1 MTAPRADNL
10 PFPPV
15 PGRFAVVAIDPPWHF
30 DTRAPVK
37 DPAADRSPQRH
48 YPTADLDH
56 LETLPMGDFLERD
69 AWVFLWLTSPLLVRG
84 VQLRLANAWG
94 LEVSGLAFTWL
105 KLWNDFDT
113 GLLARTPLLERDLA
127 VGGGYTTRKNTEPCV
142 LLKRGSPRRARADI
156 REPIISPRREHSRKP
171 EEFYRRV
178 EHFCVGPR
186 IDMFAGADRPGWTR
200 WGWGHREGEG
210 ERYSEPSEAAHG

>member
-15 PGRFAVVAIDPPWHF
+15 PNQRFAVASIDPPWHF

-48 YPTADLDH
+48 YPTADIDH
-56 LETLPMGDFLERD
+56 LKTIPMGEILADD
-69 AWVFLWLTSPLLVRG
+69 AWVFLWITSPLMVTG
-84 VQLRLANAWG
+84 VHLDLARAWG
-94 LEVSGLAFTWL
+94 LEVSGRAFVWL
-105 KLWNDFDT
+105 KLWNDFET
-113 GLLARTPLLERDLA
+113 GILARTPLLERDLA
-127 VGGGYTTRKNTEPCV
+127 FGGGYTTRKNAEDVV
-142 LLKRGSPRRARADI
+142 LLKRGCPRRMRADI
-156 REPIISPRREHSRKP
+156 REVIISPRREHSRKP

-178 EHFCVGPR
+178 EHFALGDR

-210 ERYSEPSEAAHG
+210 ERFAGGAA

>member
-10 PFPPV
+10 PFPPL
-15 PGRFAVVAIDPPWHF
+15 PGRKFAVAAMDFPWHF

-48 YPTADLDH
+48 YPTADIEH
-56 LETLPMGDFLERD
+56 LKTLPVGDLLED
-69 AWVFLWLTSPLLVRG
+69 NAWVFFWITSPLLARG
-84 VQLRLANAWG
+84 VHIDLARAYG
-94 LEVSGLAFTWL
+94 LEISGRAFLWI

-113 GLLARTPLLERDLA
+113 GVLARTPLLERDLA
-127 VGGGYTTRKNTEPCV
+127 VGGGYTTRKNAEDCI
-142 LLKRGSPRRARADI
+142 LMKRGNPKRMRADI
-156 REPIISPRREHSRKP
+156 RELIVSPRREHSRKP

-178 EHFCVGPR
+178 EHFAVGDR
-186 IDMFAGADRPGWTR
+186 IDIFAGADRPGWTR

-210 ERYSEPSEAAHG
+210 ERFAGGAA